1 MINNKLTSENF
12 IARLKEANL
21 ANKSDNA
28 NFVKNTDFDD
38 RLKNLNKK
46 NNFKWIKKIIDI
58 WSKFG
63 QSYFNNYGSQNYLIF
78 QRLYYTLKNCNL

>member
-21 ANKSDNA
+21 ANKSDNV

-46 NNFKWIKKIIDI
+46 NYFK
-58 WSKFG
+58 
-63 QSYFNNYGSQNYLIF
+63 
-78 QRLYYTLKNCNL
+78 

>member
-46 NNFKWIKKIIDI
+46 N
-58 WSKFG
+58 
-63 QSYFNNYGSQNYLIF
+63 YFQ
-78 QRLYYTLKNCNL
+78 